1 MTGIRTATETAS
13 LKATG
18 KEIPTATETASLTA
32 TGKEIRTATGKE
44 IRTATETG
52 IRTATGIL
60 GTVTGIPMP
69 GAGILTGTRSPM
81 RGLPTTETERQR
93 SLAR

>member
-1 MTGIRTATETAS
+1 VTGIR
-13 LKATG
+13 
-18 KEIPTATETASLTA
+18 TATETASLTA
-32 TGKEIRTATGKE
+32 TGKGIPTETETASLTATGKE

-81 RGLPTTETERQR
+81 TGLPTTETERQR